1 MSLADIFC
9 KKIVGSISS
18 YYIYI
23 SINYIYISINYIYIY
38 LLKFIYLNSNV
49 VIFSSPPSPL

>member
-9 KKIVGSISS
+9 IKIVGSISS

-23 SINYIYISINYIYIY
+23 SIKN
-38 LLKFIYLNSNV
+38 IYLNSNV
-49 VIFSSPPSPL
+49 VTFSSPPSPL

>member
-1 MSLADIFC
+1 MSLADIF

-23 SINYIYISINYIYIY
+23 SIKN
-38 LLKFIYLNSNV
+38 IYLNSNV
-49 VIFSSPPSPL
+49 VVFFSLPSPL